1 MAEGSQVA
9 DATADAAGE
18 TAGTDG
24 GGAETGAGGAETGA
38 GGAETGGTETGGA
51 ETGGA
56 ETGGADKGQG
66 WLRRLFRYCWRYR
79 GDVLLALGASLAG
92 MAVMALVPLVPKLII
107 DDVIVRH
114 ERSLAPWATLLIVAA
129 LVVYVLTY
137 VRRFYGGRLALDVQH
152 ALRTDMYAS
161 ITRLDGRRQDNLST
175 GQVIGRGT
183 SDLQLIQGLLFMVPM
198 LIGNILLFL
207 VSLVV
212 MAVLSPL
219 LTVVALA
226 VAPALWILASRSR
239 TRLFPATWYA
249 QGQAAAVAGVV
260 DGAVTGVRVVKGF
273 GQEAQETDKLREAG
287 RRLFAAR
294 LRTVRL
300 NSRYTPALQAVP
312 ALGQV
317 AMLALGGWMATR
329 GQISLG
335 TFVAFS
341 TYLAQLVG
349 PVRMLTMVLTIGQQ
363 ARAGVERVFEL
374 IDTEPVIHER
384 PDARELP
391 EDAPATVEFDRV
403 SFGYDPERPVL
414 SEVSLRIEPGETLA
428 VVGAS
433 GSGKST
439 LSMLLPRFYDVSSGA
454 VRIGGHDVREL
465 TYDSLRGAIGLVP
478 EDSFLFSDTVR
489 ANLAYGLPDASE
501 ERIRAAARAA
511 QADGFISAL
520 PDGYDTEVG
529 EQGLTLSGGQ
539 RQRLALA
546 RAILTDP
553 RLLILDDA
561 TSAVDA
567 RVEHEIH
574 EALRGVMAGRTTLLI
589 AHRPSTLALAD
600 RIAVMERGRVVDVG
614 TDAELRARSAL
625 YRNLLT
631 EDAAPDVPAVPS
643 APAVPDVPAVP
654 SAPATP
660 AAPGG
665 DGAARTA
672 APAAGNGSRPWAG
685 ADGPAHAEPRGGGAH
700 AAGFA
705 GAFGGEAA
713 ASGLAEPCLEEEP
726 SADGDRPARGREGC
740 SRPAAG
746 PRARGGDDPAHASGE
761 ADGDGVAS
769 EPWIRP
775 AGDGADGAVQAGG
788 ARPRY
793 GDAPGHAAADAAGPD
808 AGRPSRRGG
817 DGAAPEPWARPDD
830 GEGRCRPHG
839 GDDPDHARAGDG
851 DGAGFAGVSSG
862 GPGARPGGAGAARGR
877 QVTPE
882 LWVRPAGDGRKAG
895 APAVAAVAGPGM
907 AGALSGMPATPEL
920 LAKVAALPPA
930 TDTPDIDEEAA
941 TRAEETY
948 GLRRLLRGFG
958 APLALA
964 LLLVALDALAG
975 LLLPVLIRHGID
987 QGVQRLA
994 LGAVWTA
1001 SGLALLVVLAQWAV
1015 QVGETRLT
1023 GRTGERVLYALR
1035 VKIFAQL
1042 QRLGLDYYEREL
1054 TGKIMTRMTTD
1065 VDALSTFLQTGLVT
1079 AVVSLLTFFG
1089 ILVALLVIDVQLA
1102 LVVFL
1107 TLPPLIIGTVLFR
1120 RRSVKAY
1127 QLARER
1133 VSVVNADLQE
1143 SVAGL
1148 RIVQAFRRERSGR
1161 ERFAARSDA
1170 YRQARLRGQRLI
1182 SVYFPFVQLLS
1193 SVASALVLIV
1203 GAGRVG
1209 DGTLTTG
1216 ALVAYLLYIDLFFAP
1231 VQQLSQVF
1239 DGYQQATVSLGRI
1252 QELLREPTT
1261 TPVADAPREVGAMRG
1276 EIAFEDVRFRYGDG
1290 EEALA
1295 GISLTIPA
1303 GQTVAFVGETG
1314 AGKSTLVKLV
1324 ARFYDPTG
1332 GAVRVDGADLREL
1345 DLTEYRG
1352 HLGVVPQEPY
1362 LFAGTVR
1369 DAIAYGRPDAS
1380 DAEVEAAARAVG
1392 AHEMVASL
1400 DGGYLHEVAE
1410 RGRNL
1415 SAGQRQLIA
1424 LARAELVDPD
1434 ILLLD
1439 EATAALDLATE
1450 ALVNQATDRL
1460 TGRRT
1465 TLVVAHRLTT
1475 AARADRVV
1483 VLDHGRVVE
1492 DGTHEELVARDG
1504 RYATLWRTFMGETA
1518 PAVA

>member
-1 MAEGSQVA
+1 M
-9 DATADAAGE
+9 
-18 TAGTDG
+18 
-24 GGAETGAGGAETGA
+24 
-38 GGAETGGTETGGA
+38 
-51 ETGGA
+51 
-56 ETGGADKGQG
+56 
-66 WLRRLFRYCWRYR
+66 FRYCWRYR

-92 MAVMALVPLVPKLII
+92 MAVTALVPLVPKLII

-152 ALRTDMYAS
+152 ALRTDMYAA

-631 EDAAPDVPAVPS
+631 EDAAPDVPAVP
-643 APAVPDVPAVP
+643 DV
-654 SAPATP
+654 PATP

-685 ADGPAHAEPRGGGAH
+685 ADGPAPAHAEPRGGGAH

-713 ASGLAEPCLEEEP
+713 ASGLAEPCLDGEP
-726 SADGDRPARGREGC
+726 SADGDRAARGREGG

-761 ADGDGVAS
+761 AGGDGVAS
-769 EPWIRP
+769 ESWI
-775 AGDGADGAVQAGG
+775 
-788 ARPRY
+788 
-793 GDAPGHAAADAAGPD
+793 
-808 AGRPSRRGG
+808 
-817 DGAAPEPWARPDD
+817 
-830 GEGRCRPHG
+830 
-839 GDDPDHARAGDG
+839 
-851 DGAGFAGVSSG
+851 
-862 GPGARPGGAGAARGR
+862 GAGAARGR

-964 LLLVALDALAG
+964 LLLVAMDALAG

-1209 DGTLTTG
+1209 DGTLTAG